1 MTFDNNKIQ
10 SAPAN
15 KHLGLILN
23 SKLDFNQHIYK
34 KIKCNTIIR
43 TMRSLSMILPRKHL
57 QAIYKYFV
65 RPILDYAEIIYDK
78 PFKEMFKGKVEAVQH
93 KIV

>member
-1 MTFDNNKIQ
+1 
-10 SAPAN
+10 
-15 KHLGLILN
+15 
-23 SKLDFNQHIYK
+23 
-34 KIKCNTIIR
+34 
-43 TMRSLSMILPRKHL
+43 MRSLSMILPRKHL

-65 RPILDYAEIIYDK
+65 RPILDYAEIIYNK